1 MHRGS
6 CSVTLTT
13 ILWLWSLRLA
23 VNNWCLRLRHTVRR
37 NPRGIGAEYWPQEQP
52 CNQIPPQHLW
62 RGYPIDQWV
71 SECVWMCVCVCVCKG
86 SNVTVFL
93 WTRLLTLLAALRR
106 AVTGDG
112 VKPPP
117 TKHGYYHCDFSLCL
131 SAWSLLRRLS
141 GGELSITEIQENKL
155 EVIGRQSEDREEW
168 VITRRY

>member
-71 SECVWMCVCVCVCKG
+71 SECVWMCVCVCLQGIQCNSVFVNQTLNTVSCFKKG
-86 SNVTVFL
+86 CDRWWGQTTTDQAWILSL
-93 WTRLLTLLAALRR
+93 WLLIVLISLEPAEKAFWWR
-106 AVTGDG
+106 AIHYRDTG
-112 VKPPP
+112 K
-117 TKHGYYHCDFSLCL
+117 
-131 SAWSLLRRLS
+131 
-141 GGELSITEIQENKL
+141 
-155 EVIGRQSEDREEW
+155 
-168 VITRRY
+168 